1 MHILVIMS
9 QDSAQRLHISAQRI
23 IISSCPIFMLLHIRH
38 ISAHIAHIL
47 PLIMDPRIM
56 QPIAIWHMAAQSWSM
71 QHISGVMP
79 SILLH
84 FIIVSMHI
92 DMHMPQS
99 SIHRHMDF
107 ISIFIISIGFT
118 FQLVDFAPKGERDCS
133 R

>member
-23 IISSCPIFMLLHIRH
+23 IISSCPIFM
-38 ISAHIAHIL
+38 HIAHIL